1 MIYCDYITI
10 IYQLLVDFYKIL
22 NYNTCQVDEIYIS
35 TIGGDI
41 VAAEERKRITFS
53 LDMNIYKKL
62 ERIAKKENRT
72 LPNYLQTF
80 IINHASSLPDDEN
93 KDEE

>member
-1 MIYCDYITI
+1 M
-10 IYQLLVDFYKIL
+10 
-22 NYNTCQVDEIYIS
+22 
-35 TIGGDI
+35 
-41 VAAEERKRITFS
+41 AAEERKRITFS
-53 LDMNIYKKL
+53 LDMNIYKKI

-72 LPNYLQTF
+72 IPNYLQTF